1 MMLASP
7 KDANGWMENSTGH
20 GTSIYTVNSDGVIH
34 ITKWATSSEPTNS
47 IYLKFKKPI
56 SLSPGDVVSAK
67 IIKKSG
73 TDATLYSYGYLHPS
87 SRTWNIWSNVLLANL
102 YGNTYSYTTQSAITI
117 DTLWIRNGTRD
128 STMSLYLNIEIYI
141 NGERVI

>member
-1 MMLASP
+1 MLRTP

-20 GTSIYTVNSDGVIH
+20 GTSVYTVSSDGTIH
-34 ITKWATSSEPTNS
+34 ITKWASSIEPTNS

-56 SLSPGDVVSAK
+56 SLNTGDVVSAK

-73 TDATLYSYGYLHPS
+73 TDTTCFTYGYLHPS
-87 SRTWNIWSNVLLANL
+87 SRTWTIWNNVLLSNL
-102 YGNTYSYTTQSAITI
+102 YGNTYSYTAQSNMTI
-117 DTLWIRNGTRD
+117 DTLWIRNGTAD
-128 STMSLYLNIEIYI
+128 KTLSLYLRIEIYI